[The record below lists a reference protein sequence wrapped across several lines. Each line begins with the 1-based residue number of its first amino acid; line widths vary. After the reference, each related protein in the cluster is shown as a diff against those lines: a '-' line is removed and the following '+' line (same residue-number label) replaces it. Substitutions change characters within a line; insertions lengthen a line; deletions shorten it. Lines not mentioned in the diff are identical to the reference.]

1 MEIRP
6 MRAEDAAAG
15 YRLMI
20 EAWGE
25 DPTPLPP
32 GVARQ
37 RGEGRILHLLR
48 TDPGGCFSAVGA
60 DGEVCGVGIALVRE
74 GIWGL
79 SLLVVAADRQAQG
92 IGRRL
97 LDATLG
103 YADGTRGQIILSS
116 TDPKAMR
123 RYARAGLRLVPMV
136 SAAGIVDR
144 SRIPAIEGVREGT
157 PADFA
162 ATAAFSRTVRGAS
175 HATDLPEMAAYGR
188 TLLVHERGFAVHDRG
203 TPRLL
208 AALDDEAAAALLWAC
223 LAAGAPGSTVHVD
236 FIGPGQDWAVRTVL
250 EAGLAL
256 SPDGPVFV
264 RGELGP
270 LRPYLPSG
278 AYL

>member
-15 YRLMI
+15 YRLTV

-25 DPTPLPP
+25 DPSPLPA

-37 RGEGRILHLLR
+37 RAEGRFVHLVR
-48 TDPGGCFSAVGA
+48 TDPGGCFSAVDAG
-60 DGEVCGVGIALVRE
+60 GEVCGVAISIVRE

-79 SLLVVAADRQAQG
+79 SLLIVAADRQAQG

-103 YADGTRGQIILSS
+103 HATGTRGQIILSS

-123 RYARAGLRLVPMV
+123 RYARAGLRLVPAV
-136 SAAGIVDR
+136 AATGIVDR
-144 SRIPAIEGVREGT
+144 SRIPAFGGVREGT
-157 PADFA
+157 PADFG
-162 ATAAFSRTVRGAS
+162 ATAAFSRHTRGAS
-175 HATDLPEMAAYGR
+175 HEIDLPELAARGR
-188 TLLVHERGFAVHDRG
+188 TLLMHERGFAVHDRG
-203 TPRLL
+203 NPKLL
-208 AALDDEAAAALLWAC
+208 SALDDEAATALLWAC
-223 LAAGAPGSTVHVD
+223 LAASPPGATVHVD
-236 FIGPGQDWAVRTVL
+236 FIGPGHDWAVQAVL

-256 SPDGPVFV
+256 SPYGPVFV
-264 RGELGP
+264 RGDVGP